1 MIPLT
6 LVDVEDIKVGR
17 KRKGS
22 NSSINSSKVLTK
34 KSKKEKE
41 DIIEK
46 FGLKGKKTIEVKK
59 TIRIPVHYDVTKN
72 KMDIL
77 NRLTARITYGI
88 KLISEV
94 VYDLVKDVEGT
105 DEELQFLKL
114 NVIEEIV
121 YNTDI
126 VEKTGL
132 SSGYIQQ
139 CINKVIFSY
148 KSYRKLH
155 KKWEGKVERAEE
167 RLEGSRDDKELEKAD
182 KCAVA
187 AKAALEKLRKREPS
201 KPDFREKT
209 SCRFDYRTGTVEQA
223 KGKGKFPLW
232 IHISTLELGKTIDI
246 PLNPS
251 IYHLNQLKDVVV
263 DDFEIIK
270 GRNSRKKKNKGK
282 YYIHI
287 SITKVVDKKLINS
300 VGGID
305 QGLNKSIAAV
315 LIPLDCRLD
324 NNGSFPR
331 EEQLLDSAKVSLL
344 EKYDMVVSQL
354 QEAEKWEKLRQMR
367 GKRENVSIYHDW
379 CLARK
384 VADFTEGSYVA
395 IGNSKFRQGMFR
407 GNEMPTLRKRIG
419 KWSYG
424 RQRKF
429 ISLKRSEMGYR
440 TELRDEYGT
449 SRECCKCHSKLTTRK
464 YEEGYSYILC
474 HSCGM
479 KKDADINAGYVIAT
493 RCRDDM
499 LKAGMITVKNG
510 VSQQDGSCP
519 PLVCRQAGR
528 SSQLK
533 LIAGGSSSHYYK

>member
-6 LVDVEDIKVGR
+6 LVDSEDMKIGR
-17 KRKGS
+17 KRGKRNKGKS
-22 NSSINSSKVLTK
+22 GVNILTK
-34 KSKKEKE
+34 KSSKEKE
-41 DIIEK
+41 ELVEK
-46 FGLKGKKTIEVKK
+46 LGLKGNKMIEVKK
-59 TIRIPVHYDVTKN
+59 TIRIPIHYDVTKN

-77 NRLTARITYGI
+77 NNLTARITYGI
-88 KLISEV
+88 RLISEV

-132 SSGYIQQ
+132 QSTYIQQ

-148 KSYRKLH
+148 KSYRDLH
-155 KKWEGKVERAEE
+155 KKWEGKILRAEE
-167 RLEGSRDDKELEKAD
+167 RLDSCRDDKELEKAD
-182 KCAVA
+182 KW
-187 AKAALEKLRKREPS
+187 LEKLKKREPS
-201 KPDFREKT
+201 KPDFRDKT
-209 SCRFDYRTGTVEQA
+209 PCRLDYRTGTVVKWDE
-223 KGKGKFPLW
+223 GKLSKLW
-232 IHISTLELGKTIDI
+232 IKISTLEKGKTICI

-251 IYHLNQLKDVVV
+251 QYHLRELGLLKDKNVII

-270 GRNSRKKKNKGK
+270 GGNSRKTKNK
-282 YYIHI
+282 YYVHV
-287 SITKVVDKKLINS
+287 SITKVVERKKISS

-315 LIPLDCRLD
+315 LIGLDGKDLT
-324 NNGSFPR
+324 FPR
-331 EEQLLDSAKVSLL
+331 EEQLLDSAKVELL
-344 EKYDMVVSQL
+344 EKYDDIVSSL
-354 QEAEKWEKLRQMR
+354 QEAEKWNKLRQMR

-395 IGNSKFRQGMFR
+395 IGNSNFRQSQYR
-407 GNEMPTLRKRIG
+407 GNRMVGLRKRVG
-419 KWSYG
+419 KWSYS
-424 RQRKF
+424 RQRKM

-449 SRECCKCHSKLTTRK
+449 SRECCLCHSKLTRRVWND
-464 YEEGYSYILC
+464 EFSYLLC
-474 HSCGM
+474 HSCGN

-493 RCRDDM
+493 RCRDDR
-499 LKAGMITVKNG
+499 LKAGMIRMENP
-510 VSQQDGSCP
+510 VS
-519 PLVCRQAGR
+519 R
-528 SSQLK
+528 
-533 LIAGGSSSHYYK
+533 